1 MVSTADEE
9 VSMNHE
15 LPLCTLLTYLI
26 LSVHPYSLA
35 SKNIGNIEELSI
47 INLVFSFCPM
57 LLFHEPPSVEAFL
70 TTVFKIALNS

>member
-15 LPLCTLLTYLI
+15 LPLCTPLTYLI

-47 INLVFSFCPM
+47 INLVF
-57 LLFHEPPSVEAFL
+57 
-70 TTVFKIALNS
+70 